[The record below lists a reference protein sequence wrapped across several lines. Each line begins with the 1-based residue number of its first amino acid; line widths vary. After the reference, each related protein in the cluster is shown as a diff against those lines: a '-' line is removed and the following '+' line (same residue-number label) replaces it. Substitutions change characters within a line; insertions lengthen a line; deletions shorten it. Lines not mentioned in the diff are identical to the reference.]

1 MARIPLARLQLTRE
15 KRRLFAA
22 LAGIA
27 FAVILMLMQMG
38 FRDALFS
45 SSTLL
50 HERMHCDLVL
60 LSPQYE
66 YIVISKPFTIRRLYQ
81 ALAFEGVES
90 IAPFYVSM
98 ANWKNPETLKK
109 HTILALGVDPRASAF
124 DLPGVAENLDKIQ
137 LPDRVLFDVKSRR
150 EFGPIVEQF
159 RQGHSVFTEISGRR
173 IEVAGL
179 YELGSSFGANGNI
192 ITSDLNFLRLFPNRQ
207 RDLIDIGLIRVRPG
221 VDPEKVRARMA
232 ETLLP
237 DVKVLTRDQFIELEH
252 KFWEENSPVG
262 FIFTMGTL
270 MGLVVGTVIVYQILY
285 TDVSDHLKEY
295 ATLKAMG
302 YPDLFL
308 FRVVLEE
315 AIILSILG
323 FIPGLLL
330 AHALYRIT
338 RNATSLP
345 IDMTIGR
352 VLAVLILTVVMC
364 VGSGALAMRRLKA
377 ADPAD
382 IF

>member
-1 MARIPLARLQLTRE
+1 
-15 KRRLFAA
+15 
-22 LAGIA
+22 
-27 FAVILMLMQMG
+27 
-38 FRDALFS
+38 
-45 SSTLL
+45 
-50 HERMHCDLVL
+50 
-60 LSPQYE
+60 PQYE

-98 ANWKNPETLKK
+98 ANWKNPETLKE
-109 HTILALGVDPRASAF
+109 HTILALGIDPQASAF
-124 DLPGVAENLDKIQ
+124 DLPGVAENLQKIE

-159 RQGHSVFTEISGRR
+159 RQGHPVFTEVSGRR

-207 RDLIDIGLIRVRPG
+207 RDFIDIGLIRVRPG
-221 VDPEKVRARMA
+221 VDPERVRARMA
-232 ETLLP
+232 EALLP
-237 DVKVLTRDQFIELEH
+237 DVKVLTRDQFVDLEH
-252 KFWEENSPVG
+252 KFWEQNSPVG

>member
-66 YIVISKPFTIRRLYQ
+66 YIVLSRPFTIRRLYQ
-81 ALAFEGVES
+81 ALAVEGVES

-98 ANWKNPETLKK
+98 ANWKNPETQLE
-109 HTILALGVDPRASAF
+109 HTILALGVDPQASAF
-124 DLPGVAENLDKIQ
+124 DLPGVTANLDKIQ

-150 EFGPIVEQF
+150 EFGPIVEQL
-159 RQGHSVFTEISGRR
+159 RQGHPVFTEVSGRR

-179 YELGSSFGANGNI
+179 YELGISFGANGNM

-207 RDLIDIGLIRVRPG
+207 KDFIDIGLIRVHPG

-232 ETLLP
+232 GALLP
-237 DVKVLTRDQFIELEH
+237 DVKVLTRDQFVEFEH
-252 KFWEENSPVG
+252 KFWEEHSPVG

-315 AIILSILG
+315 AVILSILG

-352 VLAVLILTVVMC
+352 VLAVFILTVVMC

>member
-1 MARIPLARLQLTRE
+1 MTRIPLARLQLTRE

-27 FAVILMLMQMG
+27 FAVMLMLMQMG

-45 SSTLL
+45 SSTLF
-50 HERMHCDLVL
+50 HERMRCDLVL

-66 YIVISKPFTIRRLYQ
+66 YLIVSKPFTLRRLYQ

-90 IAPFYVSM
+90 VAPLYVSM
-98 ANWKNPETLKK
+98 ANWKNPETHKE
-109 HTILALGVDPRASAF
+109 HTILALGIDPQASAF
-124 DLPGVAENLDKIQ
+124 DLPGVTENLQKIQ
-137 LPDRVLFDVKSRR
+137 LPDRVLFDVKSRH

-159 RQGHSVFTEISGRR
+159 RQGHAVVTEVSGRR

-179 YELGSSFGANGNI
+179 YELGSSFGANGNM

-207 RDLIDIGLIRVRPG
+207 KELIDIGIIRVRSG

-232 ETLLP
+232 AAMLP
-237 DVKVLTRDQFIELEH
+237 DVKVLTREMFINLEH
-252 KFWEENSPVG
+252 RFWEENSPVG
-262 FIFTMGTL
+262 FIFAMGTL
-270 MGLVVGTVIVYQILY
+270 MGLIVGTVIVYQILY
-285 TDVSDHLKEY
+285 TDVSDHLQEY

-302 YPDLFL
+302 YPDIYLFS
-308 FRVVLEE
+308 VVLEE
-315 AIILSILG
+315 ALILSILG
-323 FIPGLLL
+323 FVPGLAF
-330 AHALYRIT
+330 AHVLYGIT

-345 IDMTIGR
+345 INMTLGR
-352 VLAVLILTVVMC
+352 ILTVLILTVVMC
-364 VGSGALAMRRLKA
+364 VSSGALAMRRLKA